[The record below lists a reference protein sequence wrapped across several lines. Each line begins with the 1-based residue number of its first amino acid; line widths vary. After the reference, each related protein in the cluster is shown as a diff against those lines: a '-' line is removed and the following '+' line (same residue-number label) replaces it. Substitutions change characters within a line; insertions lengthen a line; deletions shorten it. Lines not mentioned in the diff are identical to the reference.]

1 MTDKWLELNKE
12 SWDER
17 APINVRS
24 EFYDNDAFKA
34 GRSSLVNDE
43 LDTIGD
49 VSGKTLLHLQCHFG
63 QDTLSWARAGASV
76 TGLDFSQKA
85 ITAARSL
92 ALELDINAQF
102 VVSNVYDA
110 PATLS
115 RQYDVVYTGIGSLCW
130 LPDITS
136 WAQVVAALLQ
146 SGGELSTPL
155 NGSGVIG

>member
-76 TGLDFSQKA
+76 TGLDFSQTA

-92 ALELDINAQF
+92 ALELDINSARPQF
-102 VVSNVYDA
+102 NFMLTTIRSQLRTNFTLISRWLSVVKVEEASN
-110 PATLS
+110 S
-115 RQYDVVYTGIGSLCW
+115 
-130 LPDITS
+130 
-136 WAQVVAALLQ
+136 
-146 SGGELSTPL
+146 
-155 NGSGVIG
+155 